1 MTIDFFTVNLVS
13 LYLLRKHKQRFVSAN
28 TYLHNTNKKH
38 LSFKSILSL
47 SMSDMVSGQLPLKKI
62 ASLQYPPGNYLWGKL
77 PFRCFVAYIMPLGL
91 MVPRKT
97 APRKIVPRI
106 TYTRDIFLLQSIVVS
121 SCFPSLWF
129 KLVLDLDFC
138 IRKRFIYI

>member
-91 MVPRKT
+91 
-97 APRKIVPRI
+97 IVPRI